1 MSKHNLRSRP
11 VYHHQRDAIDA
22 HLTVVM
28 TAQTVT
34 RYLQE
39 TIEISI
45 TRIVRKLR
53 GLQEITIG
61 LNSQHLTVAPGLTD
75 TAKNILAALNI
86 PPQARK
92 T

>member
-1 MSKHNLRSRP
+1 MSKHNLRRQP

-61 LNSQHLTVAPGLTD
+61 LNSKHLTVAPGLTD

-86 PPQARK
+86 PPQAR
-92 T
+92 